1 MAIEWNRFW
10 CRVLFK
16 EYIKHYRKM
25 TDEQIVRD
33 VRQSMDDLED
43 LVADTDSFG
52 SQMVRWSNERSEE
65 PFATAARENGKKG
78 GRPRKNQETTADATT
93 REDVVN
99 ESDGISAVDLE
110 SSTSANISVND
121 GCSRQNQRG
130 GEGSLRLGGHVTP
143 SRTLPLPTWES
154 FLSFVDGEGLD
165 YSDAREWWEMTMV
178 DRKGL
183 DRYGKPI
190 GNWKGALKRFCKS
203 KTERRSA

>member
-78 GRPRKNQETTADATT
+78 GRPKKDSSSQEDA
-93 REDVVN
+93 RESEQREGDT
-99 ESDGISAVDLE
+99 GPVD
-110 SSTSANISVND
+110 SMGRTDA
-121 GCSRQNQRG
+121 
-130 GEGSLRLGGHVTP
+130 P
-143 SRTLPLPTWES
+143 SRTLPLPTWED

-165 YSDAREWWEMTMV
+165 YTDAREWWEMTMV
-178 DRKGL
+178 DRKGH
-183 DRYGKPI
+183 DRNGKPI
-190 GNWKGALKRFCKS
+190 GNWKAALKRFCAAKINN
-203 KTERRSA
+203 RRSA

>member
-78 GRPRKNQETTADATT
+78 GRPKKNLSADGDT
-93 REDVVN
+93 REDSQDVPDCGN
-99 ESDGISAVDLE
+99 AATLE
-110 SSTSANISVND
+110 SSTSAD
-121 GCSRQNQRG
+121 TGTLD
-130 GEGSLRLGGHVTP
+130 SLTDKDRRPGAERATSKP
-143 SRTLPLPTWES
+143 SRTLPLPTWED

-165 YSDAREWWEMTMV
+165 YTDAREWWEMTMV
-178 DRKGL
+178 DRKGH
-183 DRYGKPI
+183 DRNGKPI

>member
-78 GRPRKNQETTADATT
+78 GRPKKDSSIQEDA
-93 REDVVN
+93 RESEQREGDT
-99 ESDGISAVDLE
+99 GPVD
-110 SSTSANISVND
+110 SMGRTDA
-121 GCSRQNQRG
+121 
-130 GEGSLRLGGHVTP
+130 P
-143 SRTLPLPTWES
+143 SRTLPLPTLES

-183 DRYGKPI
+183 DRYGKQI
-190 GNWKGALKRFCKS
+190 GNWKGALKRFCTT
-203 KTERRSA
+203 KTANRSNA